1 MRKYISTAI
10 VVGLLLVAMVFTA
23 GCTSSDNTPT
33 PSVPSATRDPTF
45 VPKNISGYRTYSD
58 RSVGISIQYPSSWQ
72 AKNGSGYEIVS
83 FNVSGSPSM
92 SFTVYTQDF
101 SGTSTTLNDFS
112 QSALPTNLTN
122 FKLLNSTDTTLSGYP
137 ARKHV
142 FTFMTFDGATAQG
155 MLQLT
160 LVNRTG
166 YILLYVATQDVY
178 PDYLGIT
185 QNMTQS
191 FNVVK

>member
-1 MRKYISTAI
+1 MRKYVSTVI
-10 VVGLLLVAMVFTA
+10 VVGLLLVAMVFAA
-23 GCTSSDNTPT
+23 GCTSNDNTST
-33 PSVPSATRDPTF
+33 PSVPAATKDPTF

-58 RSVGISIQYPSSWQ
+58 RSVGVSIQYPSSWQ

-83 FNVSGSPSM
+83 FNVSGPPSM
-92 SFTVYTQDF
+92 SFTVYAQEVL
-101 SGTSTTLNDFS
+101 GTLDDFS

-122 FKLLNSTDTTLSGYP
+122 FKLLNSTNTTLSGYP
-137 ARKHV
+137 AKKHV
-142 FTFMTFDGATAQG
+142 FTFTTFDDSTAGG

-166 YILLYVATQDVY
+166 YTLLYVATQSVY
-178 PDYLGIT
+178 PNYLGIA

-191 FNVVK
+191 FNVVR